1 MGNTSKSASHLGC
14 LSTSTGDP
22 KPGRAKRQSGQDPSE
37 PPRKK
42 EVTNDTR
49 IPLPPGKKATSWN
62 IPAPKASKS
71 KPKPKMPDL
80 LSPAPIN
87 GKKRKS
93 EEREVNPPSE
103 LDSSQLQQ
111 SYFVRVP
118 PKVDTESQSSSFSR
132 DTFGRDSLRGSK
144 RYKREGEVSYH
155 RPGPPTPGRNK
166 SHDNSLESLG
176 SIDSAATT
184 ASAPAETSVKAT
196 PNTSKLSTRS
206 TRSHDRTPL
215 LNTTNTPPM
224 SRSVRSRLTPQG
236 IKKVLG
242 SAFRKAGKTRTYKL
256 MSSKKGNDTLNS
268 TKTTPLKA
276 KDKEPRTPTR
286 RA

>member
-1 MGNTSKSASHLGC
+1 M
-14 LSTSTGDP
+14 
-22 KPGRAKRQSGQDPSE
+22 
-37 PPRKK
+37 
-42 EVTNDTR
+42 TR
-49 IPLPPGKKATSWN
+49 EY
-62 IPAPKASKS
+62 
-71 KPKPKMPDL
+71 
-80 LSPAPIN
+80 LSPRARRPRVGIF
-87 GKKRKS
+87 R
-93 EEREVNPPSE
+93 RPE
-103 LDSSQLQQ
+103 LDSSQ
-111 SYFVRVP
+111 
-118 PKVDTESQSSSFSR
+118 ESQSSSFSR

-286 RA
+286 RARIT